1 MTDDPPSPAER
12 AFLDLLRRPA
22 AYARWAAQVR
32 AEWVARKKAVAR
44 KDELGQGGE
53 VGLPHRNQ
61 SSKVTG
67 KPA

>member
-12 AFLDLLRRPA
+12 AFLDLLRRPV
-22 AYARWAAQVR
+22 AYSRWAAQVR

-53 VGLPHRNQ
+53 VANTKGASDDR
-61 SSKVTG
+61 KVAG
-67 KPA
+67 